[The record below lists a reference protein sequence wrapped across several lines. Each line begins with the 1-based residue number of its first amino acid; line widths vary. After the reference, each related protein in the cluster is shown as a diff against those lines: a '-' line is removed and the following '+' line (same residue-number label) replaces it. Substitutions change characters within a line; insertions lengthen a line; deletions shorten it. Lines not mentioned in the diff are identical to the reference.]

1 MSEDNKQ
8 AVSLYPPPPALYK
21 LYGPR
26 DARDTGAAAGPSGRP
41 LAPPRPPKIPPPG
54 QPLLQFGVPQGHDPM
69 LPTDQMDVHLGVR
82 KAFREDPKTLR
93 GIKAGLEALSSELL
107 LALMELLDTSIWRPG
122 ELGGRDPVAVWGRD
136 LPEALKDVDA
146 VAKNIIHLTNLARR
160 HQASGPLLMWTRRL
174 SALPFA

>member
-1 MSEDNKQ
+1 
-8 AVSLYPPPPALYK
+8 
-21 LYGPR
+21 
-26 DARDTGAAAGPSGRP
+26 
-41 LAPPRPPKIPPPG
+41 
-54 QPLLQFGVPQGHDPM
+54 M

-93 GIKAGLEALSSELL
+93 GIKAGLEALRRGMTPGRCVEQSRVPSLSDVGPKPFSPAAPSSCWPSWSSSTRRYGALGSSGAGTQWQCGVGTCRRCAHIIWELCCDMCR
-107 LALMELLDTSIWRPG
+107 LAGMLGLDWYSQ
-122 ELGGRDPVAVWGRD
+122 
-136 LPEALKDVDA
+136 ALKDVDA